1 MRQCR
6 APGPGPGA
14 SIPGWP
20 PFRGWG
26 HRSRSPLWPLGPHG
40 QRPAPRV
47 VLDPPSPER
56 LQPVSSEACPR
67 VGTVALNKARAATQG
82 IHMQLTLLTS
92 PRNHPRSR
100 GLRHL
105 QAAGQRGLGGC
116 RGFGA
121 RPLTWPLWPPVL
133 PSGSAI
139 SAAATETCSFVVN
152 CFFNQNVFIL
162 K

>member
-1 MRQCR
+1 M
-6 APGPGPGA
+6 PGTWPGA
-14 SIPGWP
+14 RSQHPRVATLPG
-20 PFRGWG
+20 RGG

-92 PRNHPRSR
+92 PRNHPQVPRSQTFAGGGSEGAG
-100 GLRHL
+100 GLPGL
-105 QAAGQRGLGGC
+105 WGAASDVASVAPSLAVRVGDL
-116 RGFGA
+116 
-121 RPLTWPLWPPVL
+121 
-133 PSGSAI
+133 SGSHRDVFL
-139 SAAATETCSFVVN
+139 C
-152 CFFNQNVFIL
+152 CKLFF
-162 K
+162 